1 MKQNMQA
8 GTRMRRTMMG
18 TTMAAIF
25 EDWESPWWEGEDDGV
40 ALAIAVGETV
50 DVLVPGN
57 DGTDADEMIVEA
69 FELMVAHSPNSQ
81 DGVLEV
87 SKVLKLEPVEDAA
100 SKLERMAVAGE
111 GVVSATVPPN
121 PLAPS
126 VGTVVGSMI
135 GVVDASDAPAS

>member
-8 GTRMRRTMMG
+8 GTRTRRTRMG

-57 DGTDADEMIVEA
+57 DTDADGMTVEA

-100 SKLERMAVAGE
+100 SKMECMAVPGE